1 VLFNLFFTSMAKKLN
16 IKKAI
21 KKPWQLHK
29 DLWVPTGQPIPA
41 SKLESASKL
50 PWKVWQ
56 RARFAKTLKKINKNK

>member
-1 VLFNLFFTSMAKKLN
+1 MAKKLN

-29 DLWVPTGQPIPA
+29 DLWVPSGKKIPQSMLQST
-41 SKLESASKL
+41 SKK

-56 RARFAKTLKKINKNK
+56 RARFALTLKKLKK